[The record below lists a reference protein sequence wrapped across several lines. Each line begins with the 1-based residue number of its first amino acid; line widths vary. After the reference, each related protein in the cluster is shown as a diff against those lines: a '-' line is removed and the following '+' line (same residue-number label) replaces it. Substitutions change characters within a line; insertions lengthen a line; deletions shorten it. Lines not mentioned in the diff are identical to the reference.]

1 MDREIA
7 LQIDSFPFAIRVTR
21 EDGLLVARPERV

>member
-7 LQIDSFPFAIRVTR
+7 LQIDSIPFAIRIDR
-21 EDGLLVARPERV
+21 EDGLLVARQEPV